1 MIPLKQ
7 VIQAMEEASEAYTL
21 YLDTQ
26 TGKTVYL
33 QDYFVT
39 GETDE
44 ALAMEIEDNHGRFLR
59 FPDQYEI
66 HEYSIMEQFA
76 ESLSPGKAQE
86 ELAYAIRGKGAFR
99 RFKSSL
105 RYFGLEQRWY
115 DFKAEIFREKAI
127 RWCRDNDVKFE
138 DEEE

>member
-1 MIPLKQ
+1 MIRLKQ
-7 VIQAMEEASEAYTL
+7 VIQAMDEAGDAYTL

-26 TGKTVYL
+26 TRKTVYL
-33 QDYFVT
+33 PDYSVT

-44 ALAMEIEDNHGRFLR
+44 ALAMEIENNHGRYIR
-59 FPDQYEI
+59 FPDKYEI
-66 HEYSIMEQFA
+66 HEYSIMEQFV

-115 DFKAEIFREKAI
+115 DFKAEVFREKAV
-127 RWCRDNDVKFE
+127 RWCRNNDVVFT
-138 DEEE
+138 DEE

>member
-1 MIPLKQ
+1 MIELKQ
-7 VIQAMEEASEAYTL
+7 VIQAMEEASEAHTL
-21 YLDTQ
+21 YLDMQ
-26 TGKTVYL
+26 TGKTIYL

-44 ALAMEIEDNHGRFLR
+44 ALAMEIEDNRGRYLR
-59 FPDQYEI
+59 FPDKYEI
-66 HEYSIMEQFA
+66 REYSIMEQFV
-76 ESLSPGKAQE
+76 ESLSPSKAQE

-115 DFKAEIFREKAI
+115 GFKVEAFREMAI
-127 RWCRDNDVKFE
+127 RWCRDNNIEFTNDK
-138 DEEE
+138 